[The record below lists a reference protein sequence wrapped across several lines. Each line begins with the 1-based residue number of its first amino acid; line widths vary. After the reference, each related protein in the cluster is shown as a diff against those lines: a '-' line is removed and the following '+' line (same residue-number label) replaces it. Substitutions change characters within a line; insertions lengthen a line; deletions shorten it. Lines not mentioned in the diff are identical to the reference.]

1 MHQQKHKDMNA
12 KRLFLIALSIT
23 LACLPVLSQDG
34 YATKAFK
41 MSVSGTSSL
50 HDWES
55 EATKVSADASLD
67 LSGAQLEGINSLK
80 VTVAA
85 KGIVSP
91 KGKIMDNKTYDA
103 LKADKYPNITFRLDK
118 ATVNGSAVQAT
129 GKLTIAGKT
138 QTVSLNATS
147 RMDSA
152 GNITFS
158 GSKAIKMTDYGMDP
172 PTALMGTIKTGDE
185 VTIKYELT
193 LKPSGENTGTH

>member
-1 MHQQKHKDMNA
+1 MNT
-12 KRLFLIALSIT
+12 KNLLLIVFYIV
-23 LACLPVLSQDG
+23 LASLPVFSQNG
-34 YATKAFK
+34 YVVKNFEMAVA
-41 MSVSGTSSL
+41 GTSTL

-55 EATKVSADASLD
+55 EVTKVSADASLD
-67 LSGAQLEGINSLK
+67 ISGAQLEGINSLK

-85 KGIVSP
+85 KGIVSS
-91 KGKIMDNKTYDA
+91 KGRIMDNKTYEA
-103 LKADKYPNITFRLDK
+103 LKADKFPSITFRLDK

-147 RMDSA
+147 KVDSA

-172 PTALMGTIKTGDE
+172 PTALMGTVKTGDE